1 MNLTESFA
9 SDPVGT
15 GIIVCVIGILLLFGL
30 TTLFNYLSSEPWD
43 DFKLSKIVGVDGL
56 FNAQKGT
63 ALKLVNDIWKNDSS
77 PYLSG
82 IEVGED
88 DKVIGKLTD
97 YETALKKAIDIV
109 SIQLQKE
116 IERLKRL
123 EDHGH
128 QEDKKYFMLQG
139 KLNFLEDFLNQTLAG
154 RLGDKVCN
162 NLTVL
167 EIRNGGHIVAFETA
181 EIIFDDD
188 KDN

>member
-15 GIIVCVIGILLLFGL
+15 GIIVCVVVMLLLFGF

-43 DFKLSKIVGVDGL
+43 DFKLSKIVAVDRL

-63 ALKLVNDIWKNDSS
+63 VLELVNDIWKNDSS

-97 YETALKKAIDIV
+97 YEMALKKAIDIV

-116 IERLKRL
+116 IEKLKRL

-128 QEDKKYFMLQG
+128 QEDKKYFMLKS
-139 KLNFLEDFLNQTLAG
+139 KLNFLEDFFNQTLVR
-154 RLGDKVCN
+154 RLADKVCN
-162 NLTVL
+162 NLAVI
-167 EIRNGGHIVAFETA
+167 EIRNGGHIVAFD
-181 EIIFDDD
+181 FGLDWLQ
-188 KDN
+188 K